1 MRFTRILKKR
11 NIKLIFLVCVFL
23 CFFSGINKVFALNDS
38 KVEVED
44 KADLLTSN
52 EETEILKRTKQ
63 ILNDNNKTWNVN
75 IFTTNDSQGKS
86 TETYGIDRY
95 EEVNDPDHTGKV
107 LNGFF
112 IIIDIDNRNYHFG
125 TFGEAINIF
134 DDFEVEKLL
143 DSMFDDVRN
152 EEYFSAFV
160 AALDSIEMRLQ
171 IGDNDDSNDGNNSL
185 TQTRSFDFVSPI
197 FIGLV
202 FGVGAAFMYF
212 IKVVKDYDKYE
223 NKPMF
228 NFDKNAIAEYSEFED
243 LISNRQSYR
252 VYRPLPRENLSNS
265 GTHNSYSGGSSMSG
279 GGRNVG
285 GGGRSF

>member
-1 MRFTRILKKR
+1 MSFTKILKNR
-11 NIKLIFLVCVFL
+11 STKLIFLVCVFL
-23 CFFSGINKVFALNDS
+23 CIFISMNKIFALDNS
-38 KVEVED
+38 KIEVED
-44 KADLLTSN
+44 RADLLTSN
-52 EETEILKRTKQ
+52 EEAEILNMAKQ
-63 ILNDNNKTWNVN
+63 ILNDNNKTWYVN
-75 IFTTNDSQGKS
+75 FFTINDSQGKS

-95 EEVNDPDHTGKV
+95 EEVNDPEHTGKV

-171 IGDNDDSNDGNNSL
+171 IGDNYDGNNSL
-185 TQTRSFDFVSPI
+185 NQTRSYDFVSPI
-197 FIGLV
+197 FIGLI
-202 FGVGAAFMYF
+202 FGVGAAFIYF
-212 IKVVKDYDKYE
+212 TRVVKDYDKYE
-223 NKPMF
+223 NKPMY
-228 NFDKNAIAEYSEFED
+228 NYAKNSIAEYSQFED
-243 LISNRQSYR
+243 IISNHQSYR
-252 VYRPLPRENLSNS
+252 VYKPLPRRNLSNS
-265 GTHNSYSGGSSMSG
+265 GKYNSYSGGSSMSG